1 MKFYLRFSILF
12 ILVIF
17 SVLSFGQAK
26 DEQLASQFFSNNE
39 FDKAADVYEKLLNK
53 NPQSIYFYDNLLSC
67 YFNLNKAEEAEKLV
81 KKQLRK
87 NDRNPYYTVDLGYVM
102 KKFGKADKAKQQ
114 FDDIIKKLK
123 LEGDQINETGNAFIK
138 RGEKEY
144 AIETYLK
151 GRKMH
156 GSNLAYSTE
165 LGNLYGE
172 TGNVK
177 EMIEEY
183 LNSMSIDEK
192 LLDDIQ
198 GYFQNYIQKPAEF
211 DLLKSALLKRT
222 KTQAENPIFFEMLV
236 WMYVQKKD
244 FDNALLQA
252 KSLDKKFKEE
262 GARLIELGNLAIS
275 NEYYDDAVNIFN
287 QVVLMGKDKNNYTL
301 AKMGILEAQR
311 RKILNSNYTDTD
323 LKIVETNY
331 KAFLDEF
338 GKNPFT
344 QNSQRELA
352 RLQAYYLNDLPYA
365 MANFNELISAP
376 RSENKFKAEC
386 KLELGDLY
394 VLKGEVWD
402 AMLLYGQVDK
412 EYMEEPIGQEAKL
425 RNAKLSYYIGEF
437 EWAKAQLD
445 VLKTVT
451 TQLIANNALELSLLI
466 QDNTVDSVEDAL
478 KMFSRADLNYYQNK
492 TDVALQILDSINL
505 LFPKHALAD
514 DIYFKKAQIFVKKK
528 NYSEAEKFYNIVV
541 NEHGS
546 DILGDNSLFSL
557 AELYEKKL
565 NNKEKAKQLY
575 EQFIE
580 NYPGSFFLTEAR
592 KRYRLLRGDLL
603 E

>member
-81 KKQLRK
+81 KKQIRK

-172 TGNVK
+172 TGNLK

-211 DLLKSALLKRT
+211 DLLKSALIKRT

-275 NEYYDDAVNIFN
+275 NEYYDAAVNIFN

>member
-26 DEQLASQFFSNNE
+26 DEQLASQYFSNNE

-81 KKQLRK
+81 KKQIRK

-275 NEYYDDAVNIFN
+275 NEYYDAAVNIFN

-311 RKILNSNYTDTD
+311 RKILNSNYTDTA

-338 GKNPFT
+338 GNNPFT

-541 NEHGS
+541 KENGS

-592 KRYRLLRGDLL
+592 KRYRLLRGDVL

>member
-81 KKQLRK
+81 KKQIRK

-211 DLLKSALLKRT
+211 DLLKSALIKRT

-275 NEYYDDAVNIFN
+275 NEYYDAAVNIFN

>member
-1 MKFYLRFSILF
+1 MKVSIKIFITILF
-12 ILVIF
+12 VIYGLF
-17 SVLSFGQAK
+17 SFGQVK
-26 DEQLASQFFSNNE
+26 DEQLASQYFSNNE
-39 FDKAADVYEKLLNK
+39 FDKAADVYEKLFNK
-53 NPQSIYFYDNLLSC
+53 TPQSIYFYDNLLSC
-67 YFNLNKAEEAEKLV
+67 YFNLSKADEAEKLV
-81 KKQLRK
+81 KKQIRK

-114 FDDIIKKLK
+114 FDDIIRKLK
-123 LEGDQINETGNAFIK
+123 LEADQINETGNAFIK

-151 GRKMH
+151 GRKMQ
-156 GSNLAYSTE
+156 GGNLAYSTE

-222 KTQAENPIFFEMLV
+222 KTQAENPIFYEMLV

-262 GARLIELGNLAIS
+262 GARLIELGNLATS
-275 NEYYDDAVNIFN
+275 NEYYDAAVNIFN
-287 QVVLMGKDKNNYTL
+287 QVVLMGKDKNNYTM

-338 GKNPFT
+338 DKNPFT
-344 QNSQRELA
+344 QNAQRELA
-352 RLQAYYLNDLPYA
+352 RLQAYYLNDMQSA
-365 MANFNELISAP
+365 MANFSELINAP
-376 RSENKFKAEC
+376 RTENKFKAEC

-466 QDNTVDSVEDAL
+466 QDNTVDSIEDAL

-505 LFPKHALAD
+505 LFPKHALTD

-546 DILGDNSLFSL
+546 DILGDNALFNL

-565 NNKEKAKQLY
+565 NNKDKAKQLY

-580 NYPGSFFLTEAR
+580 KYTGSFFLTEAR
-592 KRYRLLRGDLL
+592 KRYRLLRGDVL

>member
-26 DEQLASQFFSNNE
+26 DEQLASQYFSNNE

-81 KKQLRK
+81 KKQIRK

-275 NEYYDDAVNIFN
+275 NEYYDAAVNIFN

-365 MANFNELISAP
+365 MANFNELISTP

>member
-81 KKQLRK
+81 KKQIRK

-172 TGNVK
+172 TGNLK

-275 NEYYDDAVNIFN
+275 NEYYDAAVNIFN

-344 QNSQRELA
+344 QNAQRELA
-352 RLQAYYLNDLPYA
+352 RLQAYNLNDMPSA
-365 MANFNELISAP
+365 MANFSELINAP

-541 NEHGS
+541 KEHGS

-565 NNKEKAKQLY
+565 NNKETAKQLY

-592 KRYRLLRGDLL
+592 KRYRLLRGDVL

>member
-26 DEQLASQFFSNNE
+26 DEQLASQYFSNNE

-81 KKQLRK
+81 KKQIRK
-87 NDRNPYYTVDLGYVM
+87 NDRNPYYTLDLGYVM

-172 TGNVK
+172 TGNMK

-275 NEYYDDAVNIFN
+275 NEYYDAAVNIFN

-592 KRYRLLRGDLL
+592 KRYRLLRGDVL

>member
-26 DEQLASQFFSNNE
+26 DEQLASQYFSNNE

-81 KKQLRK
+81 KKQIRK

-275 NEYYDDAVNIFN
+275 NEYYDAAVNIFN